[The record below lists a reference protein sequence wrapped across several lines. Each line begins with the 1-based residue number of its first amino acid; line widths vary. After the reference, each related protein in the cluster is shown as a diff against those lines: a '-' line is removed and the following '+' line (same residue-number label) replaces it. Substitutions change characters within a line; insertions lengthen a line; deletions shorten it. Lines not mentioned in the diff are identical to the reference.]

1 MHVTMAVLS
10 VEENEEEEMKRKFS
24 ILGDMYRDILHSKVG
39 FVITCNGVKFFDHGS
54 VVLPVQV
61 GKELLHVFRDLI
73 NENFTEFIVDGRF
86 IPHISVFRKNT
97 MDDVSKE
104 QLGQSL
110 DGHNTGILVCE
121 KITLRAI
128 KTSEN
133 KSPREVASESMV

>member
-1 MHVTMAVLS
+1 MAVLS
-10 VEENEEEEMKRKFS
+10 VEENEEEEIKRKFG
-24 ILGDMYRDILHSKVG
+24 ILGDIYRDILHSKVG
-39 FVITCNGVKFFDHGS
+39 FLITCNGVKFFDHGS
-54 VVLPVQV
+54 VVLPVQI

-73 NENFTEFIVDGRF
+73 NENFTEYIVDARF
-86 IPHISVFRKNT
+86 IPHISIFRKNT

-110 DGHNTGILVCE
+110 DGHNTGTLVCE

-133 KSPREVASESMV
+133 RNPREIASESMV